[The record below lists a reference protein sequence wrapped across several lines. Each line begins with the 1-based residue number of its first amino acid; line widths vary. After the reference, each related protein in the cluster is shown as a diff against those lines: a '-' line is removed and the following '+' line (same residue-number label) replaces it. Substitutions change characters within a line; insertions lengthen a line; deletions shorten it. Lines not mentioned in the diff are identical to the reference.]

1 MKAGVSGAHP
11 IGPGSRVLITGAAGG
26 FGEPTV
32 ARLRELGAR
41 VIGLDRVA
49 RDQHVIACDI
59 TDDAGVTAAVDE
71 AVSRLGGLDAVV
83 HYAGIGTPNDAGG
96 PLHPEAMRVI
106 DVNLLGAWRVTAAA
120 LPALIEGKGA
130 RGGRGRVVFVSSE
143 LAYLTLPFVSAYS
156 VAKRGM
162 TAYADALRLEYGT
175 EVAVSTVYPG
185 YVRTPIHDA
194 GAAAGLALE
203 GQVRREEVDDIV
215 GTVVRTL
222 RTARPPRDTAGTRAG
237 GLELWAGR
245 HLPGIVGAAVVR
257 RLRAQARSGHFDSAP
272 AAAGLVARLTGRT
285 APATTSSTDSS
296 TDSRTAD
303 TAVGTSERS
312 A

>member
-1 MKAGVSGAHP
+1 MVTVTAGNGKEDDVSGAYR

-26 FGEPTV
+26 FGEPTA
-32 ARLRELGAR
+32 ARLREQGAQ

-49 RDQHVIACDI
+49 GPHVIACDI
-59 TDDAGVTAAVDE
+59 TDDAGVTTAVEE

-96 PLHPEAMRVI
+96 PLHPDAMRVI

-120 LPALIEGKGA
+120 LPALLEGRDG
-130 RGGRGRVVFVSSE
+130 RGGKGRVVFVSSE

-194 GAAAGLALE
+194 GHAVGLALE

-215 GTVVRTL
+215 GTVVAALTA
-222 RTARPPRDTAGTRAG
+222 ARPPRDTAGTRAG
-237 GLELWAGR
+237 ALELWAGK
-245 HLPGIVGAAVVR
+245 HLPGVVGAAVVR

-272 AAAGLVARLTGRT
+272 AAAGLVRRRTGRT
-285 APATTSSTDSS
+285 VPATTARAGATGGG
-296 TDSRTAD
+296 
-303 TAVGTSERS
+303 AVDRS